1 MIESCCCR
9 LNWLSDCFWQTS
21 KNLFACL
28 FDRHL
33 SAKLLIETFEA
44 ETAFYPNLWHL
55 SGS

>member
-44 ETAFYPNLWHL
+44 ETAFYPN
-55 SGS
+55 